1 MNRFA
6 FHPSERQW
14 MALLDAVAMD
24 REMQGEFLGPG
35 AVGRVTAKW
44 ETLAAH
50 VNSLGGAFKTG
61 DKWRE
66 AFNNLKNRAKRQYAD
81 RSRYLRGTGGGPP
94 APSALGLCPV
104 YQKALNFVQLHQVIG
119 QQGVVAPLQQQQ
131 PGALQQQQQQ
141 PGFQPQCAVQRAVL
155 EPDPAPL
162 FSFLPDLAQ
171 STSMSTAQ
179 ADIGSRDLVE
189 AIQLLTATISSMVI
203 AIDTKPLEDAVDK
216 FVKAVETLSK
226 LS

>member
-1 MNRFA
+1 MTD
-6 FHPSERQW
+6 PSERQW

-119 QQGVVAPLQQQQ
+119 QQGVVAPLQTQ
-131 PGALQQQQQQ
+131 PR
-141 PGFQPQCAVQRAVL
+141 CSV
-155 EPDPAPL
+155 
-162 FSFLPDLAQ
+162 SFLTWRNQ
-171 STSMSTAQ
+171 R
-179 ADIGSRDLVE
+179 SRDLVE